1 MNHMLKKT
9 LNPRYEYLTWER
21 NLISLE
27 TSFCTR
33 SFFADVP
40 D

>member
-9 LNPRYEYLTWER
+9 LNLRYEYLTLDR

-27 TSFCTR
+27 TSFCAR
-33 SFFADVP
+33 FFFADVP